1 MIQKATRNRIAF
13 ETLSNKKLQ
22 EESIAME
29 ENIFYLQYFT
39 FTKQFKDINLLVLQV
54 EFQKGIIRADYAE

>member
-22 EESIAME
+22 EESIAMK
-29 ENIFYLQYFT
+29 ENIFHLKYFT
-39 FTKQFKDINLLVLQV
+39 YTKQFKDINLLVLQV
-54 EFQKGIIRADYAE
+54 EFRKGIVRAGYTE